1 MEPEQQIFYEQPQ
14 KLQYYSF
21 IRALEDLQHQVTDLN
36 SALVQMH
43 KQFMQEFEQQAQ
55 SFHTKSVIHSTVTE
69 SLRQDLQT
77 ERGMRRILEEYLL
90 DVTKKQKLA
99 ERRLSNLDRSY
110 RKRLNRKIAKI
121 VLETECDIEDDDDAD
136 TYGAS
141 DTATD
146 TIAYSSSAK
155 KQKIIMPASSNNQ
168 NNRTF

>member
-1 MEPEQQIFYEQPQ
+1 MEQDQQIFYLQPQ

-21 IRALEDLQHQVTDLN
+21 IRALEALQHQVTELN
-36 SALVQMH
+36 SALFQMH
-43 KQFMQEFEQQAQ
+43 KQFEQEFEQQAQ
-55 SFHTKSVIHSTVTE
+55 SFHTKSVIHSTITE

-99 ERRLSNLDRSY
+99 ERRLANLDRSY

-121 VLETECDIEDDDDAD
+121 VLETDCDIDEDDTD

-141 DTATD
+141 DSTVNSTAFV
-146 TIAYSSSAK
+146 SSAK
-155 KQKIIMPASSNNQ
+155 RPKIIMRTSTNCQ
-168 NNRTF
+168 NDQNF